1 MRHVIA
7 IAAAFA
13 TLAAGTAAS
22 ARMSDAQYLA
32 ANRCRALVAAPSL
45 GAAADVGAV
54 DRKLRDESR
63 GRDPIIQDRAEQLR
77 EQAQQEASHPNDV
90 VKARLQ
96 AERDGVCHD
105 LLS

>member
-7 IAAAFA
+7 IATAFA

-22 ARMSDAQYLA
+22 ARMSDAQFLA
-32 ANRCRALVAAPSL
+32 ANRCRALVASPAL
-45 GAAADVGAV
+45 GAPADVAAV
-54 DRKLRDESR
+54 DRKLHDESR
-63 GRDPIIQDRAEQLR
+63 GRDPIIEDRAEQMR
-77 EQAQQEASHPNDV
+77 QQAQQEAAHPNDM

-96 AERDGVCHD
+96 AERDGLCHD

>member
-7 IAAAFA
+7 ITTAFA

-32 ANRCRALVAAPSL
+32 ANRCRSLVAAPSL
-45 GAAADVGAV
+45 GETGDLAAV
-54 DRKLRDESR
+54 DRKLRDEAR
-63 GRDPIIQDRAEQLR
+63 GRDPVIQDRAEQVR
-77 EQAQQEASHPNDV
+77 QQAQREAARANDT

-96 AERDGVCHD
+96 AERDGLCQN

>member
-13 TLAAGTAAS
+13 TVATGTAAS
-22 ARMSDAQYLA
+22 ARMSDAQFLA
-32 ANRCRALVAAPSL
+32 ANRCRALVAAPTL
-45 GAAADVGAV
+45 GQPADVQAV

-63 GRDPIIQDRAEQLR
+63 GRDPIIEDRAEQMR
-77 EQAQQEASHPNDV
+77 DQAQREAAHPNDTAR
-90 VKARLQ
+90 ARLQ
-96 AERDGVCHD
+96 AERDGLCHD